1 MSRVTHSVA
10 MTREV
15 HEIACTHLL
24 RKDGQED
31 LCFGLWFPSQGR
43 ERVTALVRELIL
55 PLPGERHVHGNV
67 SLESAYLQRAL
78 TLASAQG
85 AGLALLHSHPGG
97 RRWQGM
103 SKDDVATESGIA
115 PSVFGATRLPLVG
128 MTLAGDEAWS
138 GRFWA
143 RTAPRTYERSDC
155 GTVRVASAGLIVSY
169 CDRVAPPPKATG
181 ELLRTIS
188 AWGEEAHK
196 DITRLRIGLVGAG
209 SVGGLIADALARSG
223 FEDVMSIDF
232 DHIELHN
239 LDRLTYAARKDVG
252 HLKVEIQAI
261 HLAEIAT
268 ADPFRSEPIAAAV
281 YEESAFRAALDCD
294 VLFSCVDR
302 PWGRYVLNA
311 IAYAHLIPVVD
322 GGILARTNGLD
333 RIAAADWTALTATPG
348 RQCLECAGQYDM
360 NLVQMEREGLLD
372 DPTYILS
379 LPKGHLLKARE
390 NVFGFSMSC
399 AGLQF
404 LQMLALVLSPLGQP
418 NPGRQIYHFVGNRME
433 PSQFHRCAS
442 GCRFVSCTAKGDLAG
457 LIVTGLPGTVLDQQ
471 ISPKN

>member
-1 MSRVTHSVA
+1 MSRVTHRVA
-10 MTREV
+10 MIGEI
-15 HEIACTHLL
+15 HEAASNLLL
-24 RKDGQED
+24 REDGQED

-43 ERVTALVRELIL
+43 SRISALVRELIL
-55 PLPGERHVHGNV
+55 PLPGERHIHGNA
-67 SLESAYLQRAL
+67 SFECAYLQRAL
-78 TLASAQG
+78 TLATAQG

-103 SKDDVATESGIA
+103 SKDDKATENGIA
-115 PSVFGATRLPLVG
+115 PSVFGAAKLPLIG
-128 MTLAGDEAWS
+128 MTLAGDQNWS
-138 GRFWA
+138 ARFWM

-155 GTVRVASAGLIVSY
+155 GAVRVVAASLIVSY
-169 CDRVAPPPKATG
+169 CDRLTPTSAASG

-196 DITRLRIGLVGAG
+196 DITRLRIGLIGAG
-209 SVGGLIADALARSG
+209 SVGGLIGDALARSG

-232 DHIELHN
+232 DCIEQHN
-239 LDRLTYAARKDVG
+239 LDRLTYATRRDVG
-252 HLKVEIQAI
+252 LSKVAVQAI

-268 ADPFRSEPIAAAV
+268 ADPFRPESIVGAV
-281 YEESAFRAALDCD
+281 YEEAAFKAALDCD

-322 GGILARTNGLD
+322 GGILARTNRLD
-333 RIAAADWTALTATPG
+333 RIAAADWTALTAMPG

-372 DPTYILS
+372 DPTYIAG
-379 LPKGHLLKARE
+379 LPKGHPLRARE

-399 AGLQF
+399 AGLPF
-404 LQMLALVLSPLGQP
+404 LQMLALVLSPLEQP

-433 PSQFHRCAS
+433 PPQFNN
-442 GCRFVSCTAKGDLAG
+442 CTHCCP
-457 LIVTGLPGTVLDQQ
+457 V
-471 ISPKN
+471 